1 MAIIKP
7 RAPDTAKL
15 AWGRVG
21 VGAAGFKHRPHT
33 FRASTLPRSCILSL
47 VLILSRALK
56 LARLA
61 LNLLSDSLS
70 HLSG

>member
-7 RAPDTAKL
+7 RAADTAKL
-15 AWGRVG
+15 AWERVD
-21 VGAAGFKHRPHT
+21 VHTAGSKYGLHT

-47 VLILSRALK
+47 VLILSQTLK

-61 LNLLSDSLS
+61 LNLLSASLS
-70 HLSG
+70 LLSG